1 MLFVNRLNSA
11 ILVAT
16 ALLPREGGEG
26 GMGREGGQGTH
37 DVPIHVCNELHF
49 NSHVT
54 SLGGESLPGPFH
66 LVEKVMFLYFD

>member
-11 ILVAT
+11 ILVGT

-26 GMGREGGQGTH
+26 GMGREEGQGTH
-37 DVPIHVCNELHF
+37 DVPIHVCSEFF

-54 SLGGESLPGPFH
+54 SLVRESLPGPFY
-66 LVEKVMFLYFD
+66 LVKKVVFLYND

>member
-26 GMGREGGQGTH
+26 GVGREGGQGTH

-49 NSHVT
+49 NS
-54 SLGGESLPGPFH
+54 L
-66 LVEKVMFLYFD
+66 